1 MRADSKLTEAAKVE
15 QTKVHKEA
23 TSSSGRAPA
32 VALLAIGLMLLSFLM
47 ACILPKGALH
57 VQLCTFFGGP
67 ARLPSD
73 VCADALILARRSKK
87 GPSKEDKTALAKAG
101 AAVAAVAAVA
111 LGGYFVYKV
120 RCLASLWGADTA
132 GPLQKEAWPWLRGL
146 RVLVVWR
153 SDVTCGLIW
162 QTWTAAKPH
171 TVLAPVPPR
180 ATNSAECWVAWERA
194 EGEARG

>member
-23 TSSSGRAPA
+23 TSSSKRAPA
-32 VALLAIGLMLLSFLM
+32 MALLAKGLTLLSFLM

-57 VQLCTFFGGP
+57 LQLIGGP
-67 ARLPSD
+67 AWPPAGF
-73 VCADALILARRSKK
+73 CAEALILARRSKK

-120 RCLASLWGADTA
+120 RCSASIGLVHCRIAGSRCVALA
-132 GPLQKEAWPWLRGL
+132 PR
-146 RVLVVWR
+146 LVCP
-153 SDVTCGLIW
+153 CGLA
-162 QTWTAAKPH
+162 Q
-171 TVLAPVPPR
+171 
-180 ATNSAECWVAWERA
+180 
-194 EGEARG
+194 